1 MSYNKDKPKRGRNS
15 YTFYC
20 MEMRPKIKKKNPDLN
35 FREINKKIS
44 EEWKELSEKGKKKW
58 TKQAEE
64 DKKRY
69 EKELK
74 KWEEEQTS
82 ESSEEELTRTRY
94 NGRKKPIP
102 KPKAVRNCYQFYMIE
117 KMAELRKKDKTL
129 DFKKLTKKTSK
140 AWKNVSEKGKKKYNK
155 MAEEDK
161 KRYKK
166 EMKQYEKD
174 RPKTTSE
181 SETSSD

>member
-1 MSYNKDKPKRGRNS
+1 MSDKPKKPRS
-15 YTFYC
+15 SWTFYC
-20 MEMRPKIKKKNPDLN
+20 MEMRPKLQKKNPDLN
-35 FREINKKIS
+35 FREVSKKVN
-44 EEWKELSEKGKKKW
+44 EDWKELSEKAKKKW
-58 TKQAEE
+58 KKQADE

-74 KWEEEQTS
+74 KWQDEQTS

-102 KPKAVRNCYQFYMIE
+102 KPVGARNCYHYFMMEKKKELKKSNPDMDSKKVNKKVSKAWDNISQKNKKKYI
-117 KMAELRKKDKTL
+117 KMAED
-129 DFKKLTKKTSK
+129 
-140 AWKNVSEKGKKKYNK
+140 
-155 MAEEDK
+155 DK

-166 EMKQYEKD
+166 EMKKYEKD

-181 SETSSD
+181 SEPSSD

>member
-1 MSYNKDKPKRGRNS
+1 MSYNKDKPKRARNA

-20 MEMRPKIKKKNPDLN
+20 MEMRPKVQKKNADLN
-35 FREINKKIS
+35 FREVSKKVN

-58 TKQAEE
+58 TKQAVE

-69 EKELK
+69 AKELK

-102 KPKAVRNCYQFYMIE
+102 KPKAARNCYQFYMIQ
-117 KMAELRKKDKTL
+117 KMAELKKKDKSL
-129 DFKKLTKKTSK
+129 DFNKLTKKTSK
-140 AWKNVSEKGKKKYNK
+140 AWKNISNKNKKKYEK
-155 MAEEDK
+155 LAVEDK

-174 RPKTTSE
+174 RPKTTEESE
-181 SETSSD
+181 SSSD

>member
-1 MSYNKDKPKRGRNS
+1 MSYNKDKPKKNRS
-15 YTFYC
+15 SWMLYC
-20 MEMRPKIKKKNPDLN
+20 MEMRPKVQKKNADLN
-35 FREINKKIS
+35 FREVSKKVN
-44 EEWKELSEKGKKKW
+44 EDWKELSEKAKKKW
-58 TKQAEE
+58 TKEATE

-74 KWEEEQTS
+74 KWQDEQTS

-102 KPKAVRNCYQFYMIE
+102 RPVGVRNCFQLYMKDKKKELKKADPKISFE
-117 KMAELRKKDKTL
+117 KMNKKV
-129 DFKKLTKKTSK
+129 SK
-140 AWKNVSEKGKKKYNK
+140 GWKNISEKNKKKYVK
-155 MAEEDK
+155 MAQDDK

-181 SETSSD
+181 SESSSD